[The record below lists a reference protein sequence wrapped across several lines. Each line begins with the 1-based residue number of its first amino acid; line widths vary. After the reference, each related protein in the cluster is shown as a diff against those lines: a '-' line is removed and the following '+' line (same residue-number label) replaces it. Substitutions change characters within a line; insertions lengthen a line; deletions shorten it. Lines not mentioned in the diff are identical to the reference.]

1 MRSLNFLV
9 QTINM
14 VSDKTVICL
23 PLFIHTGTTSHTYM
37 HVYKAICKLITI
49 VLKSKVDIES
59 SIRCIYF
66 CLEANL
72 SIISISVREA
82 FFAFL

>member
-37 HVYKAICKLITI
+37 HVYKAICKFI
-49 VLKSKVDIES
+49 DNY
-59 SIRCIYF
+59 CI
-66 CLEANL
+66 AK
-72 SIISISVREA
+72 
-82 FFAFL
+82 

>member
-23 PLFIHTGTTSHTYM
+23 PLFIHTDTTSHTYM
-37 HVYKAICKLITI
+37 HVYKAICKFI
-49 VLKSKVDIES
+49 DNY
-59 SIRCIYF
+59 CI
-66 CLEANL
+66 AK
-72 SIISISVREA
+72 
-82 FFAFL
+82 